1 MARDFADRSVG
12 CYFCGKQFDERDGEN
27 ADEYNNGNGGSI
39 CPDCIAKQ
47 FTLTTGIIAYICL
60 KSVKTLDDINVLLN
74 MDATCPDNP
83 VSFINAAYFFEQMKT
98 LEDRE
103 LSSLE
108 KDTLKLLQK
117 IASKIDQK
125 LISDI
130 QFLV

>member
-1 MARDFADRSVG
+1 MTREFADRSVG

-27 ADEYNNGNGGSI
+27 ADEYNSGNGGSI
-39 CPDCIAKQ
+39 CPECIAKQ
-47 FTLTTGIIAYICL
+47 FTFSTGIIAYICL
-60 KSVKTLDDINVLLN
+60 KSVKTLDEINALLN
-74 MDATCPDNP
+74 MDATSPDNP
-83 VSFINAAYFFEQMKT
+83 VSFINAAYFFDQMKA

-108 KDTLKLLQK
+108 KDTVKLLQN
-117 IASKIDQK
+117 IASEIDQK